1 MQQLLL
7 PAAGAVALLQSFA
20 FSLACCYC
28 CCSTTR
34 SYNPHQHT
42 TTDVIWFDV
51 IELYCWSCYCWSAI
65 AVDGVVANANTVVA
79 VVVAI
84 VTITGNGVD
93 NDD

>member
-7 PAAGAVALLQSFA
+7 PAAGAVALLQPFA
-20 FSLACCYC
+20 FSLAC